1 MKTRFLKPVLLAAAA
16 SLALA
21 ACATSTPYQPVGTG
35 GVRGGYAEQR
45 LENDR
50 FRVSFAGNSVTSRE
64 QVEMSLLLRSAELTK
79 QNGFDWFAT
88 VNRATD
94 RDTRYQTLGGVG
106 PYSDP
111 FYGSRYGGYWGPS
124 WRFYGN
130 GGWSP
135 WGSPW
140 GRGWG
145 PGFDDWDVRQID
157 RYEASSEIVMGRGA
171 KPAGDPNAFDAG
183 EVIANLG
190 PRVTRAGS

>member
-35 GVRGGYAEQR
+35 GARGGYAEQR

-50 FRVSFAGNSVTSRE
+50 FRVSFSGNSVTSRE
-64 QVEMSLLLRSAELTK
+64 QVEMGLLLRSAELTK

-94 RDTRYQTLGGVG
+94 RDTRYQTLGAG
-106 PYSDP
+106 PYGDP
-111 FYGSRYGGYWGPS
+111 FYAGRYGGFWGPS
-124 WRFYGN
+124 WRFYGR
-130 GGWSP
+130 GSWSP

-145 PGFDDWDVRQID
+145 AGVDDWDVRQID
-157 RYEASSEIVMGRGA
+157 RYEASSEIVMGKGA
-171 KPAGDPNAFDAG
+171 KPASDPNAFDAG